1 MLYANHLPVATK
13 SLSTMGRSAPEAL
26 GNQRTLHMTLLD
38 GGQTPHSQS
47 TPATPATDVAP
58 YQTRR
63 TFAIISHPDAG
74 KTTLTERLL
83 LASGAIRLAGQ
94 VKARGERRRTRSD
107 WMEIEQKR
115 GISVTSSVLT
125 FERDGI
131 TFNLLDTPGHSD
143 FSEDTY
149 RTLTAVDSA
158 IMVIDAAKGIESQ
171 TLKLFEVCRL
181 RDIPIIT
188 FINKVD
194 REGVDPLALL
204 DEIADTLAL
213 DVTPVTWPLG
223 LGVDF
228 RGCLDIA
235 SGRIEGAH
243 KSIAGAGLVNL
254 DDPAPEL
261 VADRIVG
268 PALEA
273 LEIARSLP
281 PFDLDSYRAGH
292 LSPVFFGSALKDI
305 CVRELLDAVAAWA
318 PPPRS
323 QPATPEPV
331 VPADPRVSGFVF
343 KVQANMDPNH
353 RDRIAFMRL
362 CSGTFR
368 RGMKLHHTRLGRDI
382 AISNPVLF
390 FAQDRETADEA
401 VAGDVIGIPNH
412 GILSVGDSLS
422 EGGGIRFSGI
432 PNFAPEIIRRVS
444 LPDAMKAKQLVRALN
459 DLAEEGVTQVFQ
471 PMSGGTRLV
480 GVVGPLQLEVLSSR
494 LENEYGVTARF
505 EDTPYQM
512 ARWIAAED
520 PAELARF
527 NAANRSAM
535 ADDRFGSPVFFARSP
550 WLLERAEKEWPNIR
564 FHAVRDLK

>member
-1 MLYANHLPVATK
+1 
-13 SLSTMGRSAPEAL
+13 
-26 GNQRTLHMTLLD
+26 MTLLD
-38 GGQTPHSQS
+38 GGQAPHSES
-47 TPATPATDVAP
+47 TPAADALAP
-58 YQTRR
+58 FQTRR

-94 VKARGERRRTRSD
+94 VRARGERRRTRSD

-125 FERDGI
+125 FERDGL

-158 IMVIDAAKGIESQ
+158 IMVIDAAKGIEAQ

-194 REGVDPLALL
+194 REGIDPLALL
-204 DEIADTLAL
+204 DEIAATLAL

-223 LGVDF
+223 MGVDF
-228 RGCLDIA
+228 RGCLDLR

-243 KSIAGAGLVNL
+243 KSLAGAGPVNL
-254 DDPAPEL
+254 DDPGAAL
-261 VADRIVG
+261 AADRIVG

-273 LEIARSLP
+273 IEIARSLP
-281 PFDLDSYRAGH
+281 AFDLESYRAGH

-331 VPADPRVSGFVF
+331 VPADERVSGFVF

-368 RGMKLHHTRLGRDI
+368 RGMKLHHARLGRDI
-382 AISNPVLF
+382 TVSNPMLF
-390 FAQDRETADEA
+390 FAQERETADEA

-412 GILSVGDSLS
+412 GLLSVGDSLS

-494 LENEYGVTARF
+494 LEKEYGVAARF

-512 ARWIAAED
+512 ARWVSADD
-520 PAELARF
+520 PAVLARF
-527 NAANRSAM
+527 TAANRSAM

-550 WLLERAEKEWPNIR
+550 WLLERAQKDWPDIH
-564 FHAVRDLK
+564 FHAVRDLR

>member
-1 MLYANHLPVATK
+1 MTDPHD
-13 SLSTMGRSAPEAL
+13 AL
-26 GNQRTLHMTLLD
+26 ASEIAR
-38 GGQTPHSQS
+38 
-47 TPATPATDVAP
+47 
-58 YQTRR
+58 RR

-74 KTTLTERLL
+74 KTTLTEKLL
-83 LASGAIRLAGQ
+83 LYGGAIHLAGS
-94 VKARGERRRTRSD
+94 VKSRKAARHATSD
-107 WMEIEQKR
+107 WMEVEKER
-115 GISVTSSVLT
+115 GISITTSVMQFT
-125 FERDGI
+125 YAGHHV
-131 TFNLLDTPGHSD
+131 NLLDTPGHND

-158 IMVIDAAKGIESQ
+158 IMVIDAAKGIEAQ

-194 REGVDPLALL
+194 REALDPLALL
-204 DEIADTLAL
+204 DEIAGTLAL

-223 LGVDF
+223 MGVDF
-228 RGCLDIA
+228 RGCLNLLNGQIA
-235 SGRIEGAH
+235 GAH
-243 KSIAGAGLVNL
+243 KSLRDVGPVDL
-254 DDPAPEL
+254 DRLSPEL
-261 VADRIVG
+261 LADRIVG
-268 PALEA
+268 PALEM
-273 LEIARSLP
+273 LEIARSGLP
-281 PFDLDSYRAGH
+281 QFDIEAYRGGH
-292 LSPVFFGSALKDI
+292 LSPVFFGSALKDV

-331 VPADPRVSGFVF
+331 LPETDQVSGFVF

-353 RDRIAFMRL
+353 RDRIAFVRL

-368 RGMKLHHTRLGRDI
+368 RGMKLHHARLGRDI

-390 FAQDRETADEA
+390 FAQERETADEA

-412 GILSVGDSLS
+412 GLLSVGDSLS
-422 EGGGIRFSGI
+422 EGGEIKFSGI

-471 PMSGGTRLV
+471 PLSGGTRLI
-480 GVVGPLQLEVLSSR
+480 GVVGPLQLDVLSSR
-494 LENEYGVTARF
+494 LDKEYGVSARF

-512 ARWIAAED
+512 ARWVGADD
-520 PAELARF
+520 PAVLARF
-527 NAANRSAM
+527 TAAHRSAM
-535 ADDRFGSPVFFARSP
+535 AEDRFGAPVFFARSP
-550 WLLERAEKEWPNIR
+550 WLLERAQKEWPDVH
-564 FHAVRDLK
+564 FHAVRDVR